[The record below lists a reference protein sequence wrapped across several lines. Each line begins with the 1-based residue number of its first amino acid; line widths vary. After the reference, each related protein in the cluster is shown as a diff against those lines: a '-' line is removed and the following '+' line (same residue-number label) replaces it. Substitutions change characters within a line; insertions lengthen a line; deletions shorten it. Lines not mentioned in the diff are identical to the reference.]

1 MAPILENRRKIV
13 APTGNE
19 YVIQE
24 FLGFDHWGEMYRVT
38 ANGCD
43 LVLKWHY
50 PHIPGAQRDGLETLI
65 SQGAPSDKFLWP
77 IEIVTD
83 PDTSGFGYIRVFQK
97 KKYRSI
103 IDLMK
108 RRINPRFYFL
118 ATAGSSIAD
127 SMQKLHIRKMAFYDF
142 NFSQFFF
149 DPDNGEILI
158 ENIDDFAF
166 YAVSKSAG
174 GCQGT
179 PRFMAPEIVRGEATP
194 DPDTDRYSLAVL
206 LFYMF
211 FLSHPLEGK
220 KESAIHVLD
229 LRTIKKLY
237 GDEPV
242 FIFDPNDSSNA
253 PDPVH
258 HKNAPV
264 FWNIY
269 PQFFRDLF
277 IRSFTDGIK
286 DPKNGRVKES
296 VWQSAL
302 IKLRDSIVFC
312 QTCGCENFHDP
323 NEIRKPGSI
332 HQKCWNCAE
341 SLTLPPV
348 IRMENLRVM
357 LNYNTRLYP
366 YHINPKSYDF
376 SKPIAEINKH
386 PADPRL
392 WGLKNVS
399 PHSWQITKPDGTT
412 MEVPSGKSISI
423 INGVRIN
430 FGRIEGVIRIPD
442 LG

>member
-1 MAPILENRRKIV
+1 MRPILENGRKIV

-19 YVIQE
+19 YIIQD
-24 FLGFDHWGEMYRVT
+24 FLSFDHWGEMYRVII
-38 ANGCD
+38 NGRT
-43 LVLKWHY
+43 LALKWYY

-65 SQGAPSDKFLWP
+65 SQGSPTEKFPWP

-83 PDTSGFGYIRVFQK
+83 SGISGFGYIRAFRENN
-97 KKYRSI
+97 YHSI
-103 IDLMK
+103 IDLIK
-108 RRINPRFYFL
+108 NRINPSFYSL
-118 ATAGSSIAD
+118 ATAGSSLAHSIHE
-127 SMQKLHIRKMAFYDF
+127 LHIRKLILVDL

-149 DPDNGEILI
+149 DPDNGEIQI

-166 YAVSKSAG
+166 YAISKSA

-179 PRFMAPEIVRGEATP
+179 PQFMAPEIVRGEATP
-194 DPDTDRYSLAVL
+194 SPDTDRYSLAVL
-206 LFYMF
+206 LFYIF
-211 FLSHPLEGK
+211 FLSHPLEGTI
-220 KESAIHVLD
+220 EANIEFLD
-229 LRTIKKLY
+229 ISTMNKIY
-237 GDEPV
+237 GTEPI
-242 FIFDPNDSSNA
+242 FIFDPQNDKNR
-253 PDPVH
+253 PDKDCQ
-258 HKNAPV
+258 KNV
-264 FWNIY
+264 LIYWEIY
-269 PQFFRDLF
+269 PRFFRDLF
-277 IRSFTDGIK
+277 IHAFTDGLR
-286 DPKNGRVKES
+286 DPKNGRVQES
-296 VWQSAL
+296 VWQSAF

-312 QTCGCENFHDP
+312 QRCGCENFHDP

-366 YHINPKSYDF
+366 YHINPRSYDF

-386 PADPRL
+386 PANPGL

-423 INGVRIN
+423 TNGVRIN

-442 LG
+442 QG